1 MLSNVRQYLI
11 SNEGFSFVITLK
23 QTKVYVTESTMRNLL
38 MLQLHGHTKVSVLN
52 GGLDK
57 WLSLGYR
64 TTTEVSEVKV
74 KLRCRN
80 DELSQKYSAN

>member
-1 MLSNVRQYLI
+1 MQ
-11 SNEGFSFVITLK
+11 
-23 QTKVYVTESTMRNLL
+23 STMRNLL

-64 TTTEVSEVKV
+64 TTTEVLEVKV
-74 KLRCRN
+74 KLRCQN
-80 DELSQKYSAN
+80 DELAHNYAVN